1 MIELTY
7 KSIQSYIVEEE
18 QRGEMMYCK
27 FSVEEQEFE
36 TEVAIERVGES
47 KGLGLMVKNP
57 NKMRSMLLRALNKG
71 IRKKQVQEEDVPH
84 VYFSKKELEAAA
96 VLAFESILDEIV
108 YIETTDK
115 WHLATQFSDFEVF
128 IRQNPLKEN
137 YDKKIMSRMLVEMA
151 RADGRIEEEE
161 RLFFS
166 HFLNDEMGKLSDLIT
181 APYLTKAD
189 CNKVSKNGRLTIF
202 VIVSAVALTDNEL
215 EVEEQDK
222 LNRFAEIFGLKAQKQ
237 QELFQIAQN
246 YTLEIM
252 LKVEAKS
259 LELEELH
266 AFADK
271 IAMDRTHAEQVQAKF
286 RAY

>member
-7 KSIQSYIVEEE
+7 KSIQPYILEEV

-27 FSVEEQEFE
+27 FLVEEEEFE
-36 TEVAIERVGES
+36 TEVAIEKAGET
-47 KGLGLMVKNP
+47 KGLSLIGKNP

-71 IRKKQVQEEDVPH
+71 IRKKEVLEDDVPQ

-108 YIETTDK
+108 YIETTNK

-128 IRQNPLKEN
+128 IRQNPLKED

-151 RADGRIEEEE
+151 RADGRIEQEE

-166 HFLNDEMGKLSDLIT
+166 HFLNDEMGSLSDLIT

-189 CNKVSKNGRLTIF
+189 CKKVSENGRFTIF

-215 EVEEQDK
+215 EGEEQDK

-237 QELFQIAQN
+237 QELFQIAQD

-259 LELEELH
+259 LSLEDLH

-271 IAMDRTHAEQVQAKF
+271 IAMDRTHAEQVQTRFKAS
-286 RAY
+286 

>member
-7 KSIQSYIVEEE
+7 KSIQPYIIEEV
-18 QRGEMMYCK
+18 QQGEMMYCK
-27 FSVEEQEFE
+27 FLVEEQEFE
-36 TEVAIERVGES
+36 TEVAIEKAGEA
-47 KGLGLMVKNP
+47 KGLSLMGKNP

-71 IRKKQVQEEDVPH
+71 IRKKEVLEDDIPK

-108 YIETTDK
+108 YIETTNK

-128 IRQNPLKEN
+128 IRQNPLKED

-151 RADGRIEEEE
+151 RADGRIEQEE

-166 HFLNDEMGKLSDLIT
+166 HFLNDEMGRLSDLIT
-181 APYLTKAD
+181 APYLTKED
-189 CNKVSKNGRLTIF
+189 CKKVSENGRFTIF

-215 EVEEQDK
+215 EGEEQDK

-237 QELFQIAQN
+237 QELFQIAQD

-259 LELEELH
+259 LSLEDLH

-271 IAMDRTHAEQVQAKF
+271 IAMDRTHAEQVQTRFKAS
-286 RAY
+286 

>member
-1 MIELTY
+1 MIKLTY
-7 KSIQSYIVEEE
+7 KSIQPYLIEEV
-18 QRGEMMYCK
+18 QQGERMYCK
-27 FSVEEQEFE
+27 FLVEEQEFE
-36 TEVAIERVGES
+36 TEVVIEKANES

-57 NKMRSMLLRALNKG
+57 NKMRSVLLRALNKG
-71 IRKKQVQEEDVPH
+71 IRKKKATEEEVPQI
-84 VYFSKKELEAAA
+84 YFSKKELEAAV
-96 VLAFESILDEIV
+96 VLAFETILDEIV

-128 IRQNPLKEN
+128 IRQNPLKED

-166 HFLNDEMGKLSDLIT
+166 HFLNEEMGRLSDLIT

-189 CNKVSKNGRLTIF
+189 CKKVSDSGRLTIF

-215 EVEEQDK
+215 EGEEQQK
-222 LNRFAEIFGLKAQKQ
+222 LDRFAEIFEIKAQKQ
-237 QELFQIAQN
+237 QKLFQIAQD

-252 LKVEAKS
+252 LKVEAKPFA
-259 LELEELH
+259 LEELH

-286 RAY
+286 SAS

>member
-7 KSIQSYIVEEE
+7 KSIQPYLIEEV
-18 QRGEMMYCK
+18 QQGEMMYCK
-27 FSVEEQEFE
+27 FLVEEQEFE
-36 TEVAIERVGES
+36 TEVAIEKIGDS
-47 KGLGLMVKNP
+47 KGLGLIVKNP

-71 IRKKQVQEEDVPH
+71 IRKKKVVDEETPQ
-84 VYFSKKELEAAA
+84 VYFSKKELEAAV

-115 WHLATQFSDFEVF
+115 WRLATQFSDFEVF

-166 HFLNDEMGKLSDLIT
+166 HFLNDEMGGLSDLIT
-181 APYLTKAD
+181 APYLTAAD
-189 CNKVSKNGRLTIF
+189 CKKVSKNGRLTIF

-222 LNRFAEIFGLKAQKQ
+222 LNRFAEIFGLKAEKQ
-237 QELFQIAQN
+237 QELFQIAQD

-252 LKVEAKS
+252 LKVEAKP
-259 LELEELH
+259 LDLDELH

-286 RAY
+286 SAS